1 MFLNFENRCL
11 GYSESSSRK
20 IPLLLVTGF
29 LGAGKT
35 TLLKHL
41 LENKANLKLAVLVNE
56 IAEIDIDGQLLNTTE
71 HNAGMGIC
79 TRELINGCV
88 CCSASDDL
96 RTAVRAV
103 LDRRDIVVR
112 SISTLLSSNLSP
124 PIHSL
129 SRHCD
134 AHHLASSL
142 HRIFHHQSKCAAP
155 HQ

>member
-1 MFLNFENRCL
+1 MESMYLNFENRCL

-56 IAEIDIDGQLLNTTE
+56 IAEIDIDGQLLNTIE

-79 TRELINGCV
+79 TREIVNGCV

-96 RTAVRAV
+96 RAAVRAV

-112 SISTLLSSNLSP
+112 NIPTISSATNPFAGRQFNFHCMSF
-124 PIHSL
+124 SL
-129 SRHCD
+129 
-134 AHHLASSL
+134 
-142 HRIFHHQSKCAAP
+142 AAP
-155 HQ
+155 APARVRPQPHNRR

>member
-1 MFLNFENRCL
+1 MESMFLNFENRCL

-41 LENKANLKLAVLVNE
+41 LENKANLKLAILVNE

-96 RTAVRAV
+96 RAAVRAV
-103 LDRRDIVVR
+103 LDRRDIVVGT
-112 SISTLLSSNLSP
+112 IPTV
-124 PIHSL
+124 
-129 SRHCD
+129 
-134 AHHLASSL
+134 AH
-142 HRIFHHQSKCAAP
+142 RRYCHQP
-155 HQ
+155 